1 MTVFEKVSENFLAA
15 KRHLS
20 NEIIDWGYLPNKE
33 DYYDS
38 LRKSDVVI
46 STAKHEFFGV
56 AMLEG
61 NPVVLFAKLPRR
73 LVCENCKVIRRPR
86 FSSSYTLRMLP
97 SRAQKSGLSRTLS
110 GKASFQH
117 DQPTLQ
123 DAETILQKSGFR
135 KNV

>member
-1 MTVFEKVSENFLAA
+1 MMVFEKVSENFLAA

-61 NPVVLFAKLPRR
+61 KPVILFAKFPRR
-73 LVCENCKVIRRPR
+73 LVCENC
-86 FSSSYTLRMLP
+86 
-97 SRAQKSGLSRTLS
+97 
-110 GKASFQH
+110 
-117 DQPTLQ
+117 
-123 DAETILQKSGFR
+123 
-135 KNV
+135 